1 MKKNLFAIKQR
12 IPYEID
18 DIVSIWTTE
27 AEAKNE
33 LRKVRR
39 TVDAEDSE
47 FYMAEV
53 RLNNRE
59 MFVKEYA

>member
-18 DIVSIWTTE
+18 EIVSIWTTE
-27 AEAKNE
+27 AEAKDE

-39 TVDAEDSE
+39 TVDAEHSE
-47 FYMAEV
+47 FYLAEV
-53 RLNNRE
+53 RLNNRD